1 MRRPFSSQRWPLV
14 LAAGGGEGP
23 PRARRLTAGA
33 IGVTSIA
40 GAALSIAALGW
51 GPATIAIAVVAAVV
65 VTTALAWAARVTR
78 PLVRPSGAYLEAH
91 DDGLTRVTP
100 DGQKPIVSFSAPFGV
115 TLLASYGRPYA
126 LLAFTTPTQTRYV
139 PARIDERTEEDDDL
153 FARIAVLA
161 DLDLVDGVAHEAALT
176 SAQAASLVRFVEK
189 KDKDALGR
197 VYLSD
202 GRGAPIALE
211 RATLAVGD
219 RAFDLTSQ
227 MEWRALM
234 FHESTGQGAA
244 LYQATW
250 MRQAGA
256 EVVLVAPM
264 PASIVPREP
273 NAHKEASGRLGRA
286 LTRELK
292 LLQAP
297 AEPPP
302 AREMRVAIDRPFM
315 MAVRRVLADAPL
327 AQRVSLEPPARASRP
342 ERRSLT

>member
-14 LAAGGGEGP
+14 LKTSGEEGAPKTWRIAALAGGVV
-23 PRARRLTAGA
+23 L
-33 IGVTSIA
+33 IA
-40 GAALSIAALGW
+40 GACSSFALGVL
-51 GPATIAIAVVAAVV
+51 GAGG
-65 VTTALAWAARVTR
+65 LAARFVLFAIGIAGIVWSLR
-78 PLVRPSGAYLEAH
+78 SRRVHARPSGAFIESH

-100 DGQKPIVSFSAPFGV
+100 DGEKPIIAWNAPFGV
-115 TLLASYGRPYA
+115 ALLASYGRPHA

-139 PARIDERTEEDDDL
+139 PTRIDDRTEQDDEL

-161 DLDLVDGVAHEAALT
+161 DLDLIDGIAHDASLP
-176 SAQAASLVRFVEK
+176 SAQAASLVRAVEK
-189 KDKDALGR
+189 RDAASLGR

-202 GRGAPIALE
+202 GRGVPIALD
-211 RATLAVGD
+211 RATLSVGD
-219 RAFDLTSQ
+219 KTFDLTSG

-234 FHESTGQGAA
+234 FHESTGQAAA

-250 MRQAGA
+250 LRQSGK

-297 AEPPP
+297 AESPP
-302 AREMRVAIDRPFM
+302 ARDVRVAIDRPFM
-315 MAVRRVLADAPL
+315 MAVRRALDEAPL
-327 AQRVSLEPPARASRP
+327 AQRISVEPPARASRP
-342 ERRSLT
+342 ERRA